1 MKEQG
6 ADNKA
11 VRFHA
16 YKMYTRMRHGVLHH
30 FDRQPL
36 PVCVCGEILDEWP
49 DANHI
54 YVGFQMAIRN
64 AEDEKD

>member
-36 PVCVCGEILDEWP
+36 PVCVCGEILDELCWLP
-49 DANHI
+49 NGHKEC
-54 YVGFQMAIRN
+54 RR
-64 AEDEKD
+64 